1 MLGTSTAHYQIT
13 AKLGQGGMG
22 EVYRATDTKLGREV
36 AIKVLPESFAQD
48 KERLAR
54 FEREAR
60 TLASLN
66 HPNIAAIHG
75 LEKSGQ
81 SQALVLELVEGEDLS
96 VRLKREPLLVE
107 EALEVCKQI
116 AEALEAAH
124 EKGIIHRDLKPG
136 NIKLTEE
143 GKVKVLDFGL
153 AKALSGD
160 SETSSISSAE
170 DSPTLT
176 DAFTKPGTI
185 LGTAAYM
192 SPEQARG
199 KHVDKRTDIWA
210 FGCVLFECLT
220 GKKAFQGEDV
230 TDTLAAI
237 IKGEPIWQLLP
248 PETPT
253 WLDWLLRKCL
263 TKTRKNRLQDIG
275 DARICIEQIQNDPL
289 DSIPNQTQG
298 KPQNKRRTLSIF
310 LYLASL
316 LVVGLLGWLLRPNPP
331 NILSNFSSLQF
342 QHTLKSTIDFQREMT
357 PMITISPD
365 ASRLVYAQS
374 GLPGERNAPL
384 RLVTLIQGGSD
395 EELKGTEGG
404 KLPVFSPDGKSLLYL
419 GGNPYVTDKL
429 SLLDLTTMES
439 RNLQT
444 LTAVAGMSF
453 LSNETI
459 ILAPDNGKGGL
470 LQLALDGNSPQK
482 TITTINDGER
492 SHRWP
497 ECLPGGE
504 FVLFM
509 VQKTLDKV
517 GGGDAEIVHIATGNR
532 TKLVEDCIY
541 ARYSPS
547 GHLFYI
553 QDGSLFA
560 RSFDLASMTFK
571 GNRRFLRKE
580 VAFSF
585 GHAGHYAISG
595 EKTGMLVYLTDPS
608 QLSIPNKKILWID
621 LKEENPPQEASS
633 VRGLFEGINLSPNG
647 RSIALSNDGKIE
659 FLTSSV
665 EAPMRFEQ
673 RTTFAQTNQT
683 NSWPVWLPDSNSFV
697 FHSQANGNNRIM
709 LKQNPIAAAIEF
721 MSDTDIEP
729 YPLGL
734 SGDGKWLLGSYNYIH
749 SGSRLWMHS
758 LDNLEPG
765 SIPSLD
771 LGPKQGSFEGVCT
784 SPDGKWM
791 AYAERNQLKIRSL
804 ENEGDP
810 ILIPGLGHLATRKLE
825 WSKDS
830 NHIIYYNNGKIWK
843 LKISFDTGVPAPID
857 QTIIAALPTG
867 ASNARR
873 NTIGDSWDLNAAE
886 DKLLVISNDEDETLP
901 DHTSEPTV
909 AHILVHLFTE
919 LKEPGTQH

>member
-1 MLGTSTAHYQIT
+1 MLGTAIAYYKIT

-22 EVYRATDTKLGREV
+22 EVYRATDTKLDRDV
-36 AIKVLPESFAQD
+36 AIKVLPEAVAQD

-54 FEREAR
+54 FEREAKV
-60 TLASLN
+60 LAQLN
-66 HPNIAAIHG
+66 HPNIAGVYG
-75 LEKSGQ
+75 LEQSGDT
-81 SQALVLELVEGEDLS
+81 QALILELVEGEDLS
-96 VRLKREPLLVE
+96 VRLKRGPLPVDE
-107 EALEVCKQI
+107 SLEVSKQI

-136 NIKLTEE
+136 NIKLTAD

-153 AKALSGD
+153 AKALSD
-160 SETSSISSAE
+160 ESDTSSVSNTE
-170 DSPTLT
+170 DSPTIT
-176 DAFTKPGTI
+176 EAFTKPGAI

-248 PETPT
+248 PETPP

-275 DARICIEQIQNDPL
+275 DARICIEQIQIDPL
-289 DSIPNQTQG
+289 RSIPNQTQD
-298 KPQNKRRTLSIF
+298 KPQSERKTLSTF

-316 LVVGLLGWLLRPNPP
+316 LIVGLLGWFLRPNPLNTP
-331 NILSNFSSLQF
+331 SNFPSLQF
-342 QHTLKSTIDFQREMT
+342 QHTLKSTIDFQRETT
-357 PMITISPD
+357 PMIAISPD

-374 GLPGERNAPL
+374 GLPGERNAPM
-384 RLVTLIQGGSD
+384 RLVTLNRGGID

-419 GGNPYVTDKL
+419 GGNPYVPDKL
-429 SLLDLTTMES
+429 NLLDLTTMES

-444 LTAVAGMSF
+444 LTGVAGISF
-453 LSNETI
+453 LSDETL
-459 ILAPDNGKGGL
+459 ILAPDNGTGGL
-470 LQLALDGNSPQK
+470 LQLALDGNSPPK
-482 TITTINDGER
+482 TITSMKDEER

-509 VQKTLDKV
+509 AQKNLDKV
-517 GGGDAEIVHIATGNR
+517 GEGDAEIVHLATGNR

-580 VAFSF
+580 VAFSY

-595 EKTGMLVYLTDPS
+595 EKTGVLVYLTDPS
-608 QLSIPNKKILWID
+608 QLNIPNKKILWID

-647 RSIALSNDGKIE
+647 RSIALSNEGKIE
-659 FLTSSV
+659 FLTSSA

-683 NSWPVWLPDSNSFV
+683 NSWPVWLPDSTSFV
-697 FHSQANGNNRIM
+697 FHSQANGKNRIM
-709 LKQNPIAAAIEF
+709 LKQNPIATAVEF
-721 MSDTDIEP
+721 MSDTDVEP

-734 SGDGKWLLGSYNYIH
+734 SADGKWLLGCYRYIH
-749 SGSRLWMHS
+749 SGSQLWMHS
-758 LDNLEPG
+758 LDNLKPNN
-765 SIPSLD
+765 IPSLD
-771 LGPKQGSFEGVCT
+771 LWPKEGSFMGVCT

-791 AYAERNQLKIRSL
+791 AYLERNQLKIRSL
-804 ENEGDP
+804 ENAGDP
-810 ILIPGLGHLATRKLE
+810 ILIPGLGHISTRKLE

-830 NHIIYYNNGKIWK
+830 NHIIYYDNGNIWK
-843 LKISFDTGVPAPID
+843 LKLSFDTDVPAPID
-857 QTIIAALPTG
+857 QTIIAALTTG
-867 ASNARR
+867 AVQARR
-873 NTIGDSWDLNAAE
+873 SAISDTWDLNAEE
-886 DKLLVISNDEDETLP
+886 DKLLVLANDEDEN
-901 DHTSEPTV
+901 TSEPTV
-909 AHILVHLFTE
+909 AHILVHLFSE
-919 LKEPGTQH
+919 LKESGAQH